1 MTFESLEC
9 WWCLYLKSV
18 STFTTRRKLMF
29 QYGKNSSPVAIK
41 ELVMCEDCDNE
52 NPISVVDQI
61 KLIVSNKPELQDW
74 LTINPLYLAE
84 K

>member
-18 STFTTRRKLMF
+18 STFTTRRKIMF
-29 QYGKNSSPVAIK
+29 KHGINSSPVATK

-52 NPISVVDQI
+52 NPVSVVDQI

-74 LTINPLYLAE
+74 LTINPLYQTE
-84 K
+84 R